1 MQRPS
6 WASIVKKLPPM
17 NTSQDEFIRFD
28 DTIPATEVPEPIAS
42 VTQPNCRATVVD
54 PPLNSELEQVE
65 KRKDAIS
72 KLMDLKETAFH
83 SSYAYTRYSED
94 IKKLADELTLLN
106 TKEEQIRRS
115 IILASGVYARQAKW
129 VVQRISD
136 YLGPGFQPHYSGYDG
151 YKCMSYQI
159 KLCTGNI
166 YSFNSES
173 GEGIRWYI
181 HEGVN
186 VDYEFPNKVHIGF
199 TVQSEDMISVL
210 DAAIKEKLIG
220 FKNSKECPSEISMY
234 ALNSK

>member
-1 MQRPS
+1 
-6 WASIVKKLPPM
+6 M
-17 NTSQDEFIRFD
+17 NTSPDEFIRFD
-28 DTIPATEVPEPIAS
+28 DAIPATEVPEPVAS
-42 VTQPNCRATVVD
+42 VYASKPNHKNSIVD
-54 PPLNSELEQVE
+54 PANTAELEQVE

-72 KLMDLKETAFH
+72 KLINLKETAFH

-106 TKEEQIRRS
+106 TKEDEIRRS

-159 KLCTGNI
+159 KLCTGNM

-199 TVQSEDMISVL
+199 TVQSEDMIAVL
-210 DAAIKEKLIG
+210 EAAIKEKLIG
-220 FKNSKECPSEISMY
+220 FENSKECPSEISMY
-234 ALNSK
+234 KLNGE